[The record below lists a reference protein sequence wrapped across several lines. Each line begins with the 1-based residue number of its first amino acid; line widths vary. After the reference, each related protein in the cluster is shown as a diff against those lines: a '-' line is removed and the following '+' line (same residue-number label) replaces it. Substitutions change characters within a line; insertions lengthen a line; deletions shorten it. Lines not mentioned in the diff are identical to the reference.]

1 MLKIMVGDIKITQE
15 LIDKLNMVQEFIDEL
30 YYGRQ
35 HTKERIAFI
44 ANTLSD
50 IIKELKTIQ
59 ECK

>member
-1 MLKIMVGDIKITQE
+1 MVGDIKISQE
-15 LIDKLNMVQEFIDEL
+15 LIDKLNMVLEFIDAL
-30 YYGRQ
+30 YEGRQ
-35 HTKERIAFI
+35 QYKDRIAFM